1 MLSENTEIRVY
12 SFLLLGYPPGIE
24 KNFLFSID
32 IFHIR
37 SDRSRRADHE
47 YHIFIDV

>member
-1 MLSENTEIRVY
+1 MLSENTETRVPN
-12 SFLLLGYPPGIE
+12 FLCLWYPPGIE
-24 KNFLFSID
+24 KNFWSSID

-37 SDRSRRADHE
+37 SDRTRHADHQ